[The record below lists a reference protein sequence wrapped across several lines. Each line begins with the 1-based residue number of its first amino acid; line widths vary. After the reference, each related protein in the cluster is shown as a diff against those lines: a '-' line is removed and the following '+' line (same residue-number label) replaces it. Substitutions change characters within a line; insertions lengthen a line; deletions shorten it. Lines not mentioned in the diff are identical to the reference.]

1 MNPIVEVLNQS
12 KGLGILSLYKSVMSS
27 SNQEE
32 ALNKMAAQNG
42 QLAQVLDYVKKNGG
56 DAKSLFYS
64 MAAQQGVD
72 PESILSMLR

>member
-1 MNPIVEVLNQS
+1 MNPIAEVLNRS
-12 KGLGILSLYKSVMSS
+12 KGPGIVSLYKSILSS
-27 SNQEE
+27 GNPND
-32 ALNKMAAQNG
+32 ALAKMAAQNG